1 MKWISASLNFC
12 VTCIKLTV
20 LSMGVQGV
28 HPRSLVTAWSV
39 WCWRRGCTCDRKDVP
54 VSASM
59 VLEALHPTTFVYMGW
74 SHDFPLQERGQVL
87 DKLETP
93 HDNCSLQAAS
103 SDPHRCRGEGLIH
116 TLVCLTAHAH
126 EFTFKGNTEF
136 RDTSEGASHTKCCRF
151 ERKRCSEKTK
161 SISWRDARQTGGEG
175 REHGGMVKAKTK
187 GKKFGEVEERISSL
201 LTWFSWFLCC
211 PTFPVSLMCFYG
223 LCFAWSS

>member
-1 MKWISASLNFC
+1 MISPFR
-12 VTCIKLTV
+12 K
-20 LSMGVQGV
+20 GVRCWTSWK
-28 HPRSLVTAWSV
+28 HHMTTAHS
-39 WCWRRGCTCDRKDVP
+39 RQ
-54 VSASM
+54 
-59 VLEALHPTTFVYMGW
+59 LHRIPT
-74 SHDFPLQERGQVL
+74 
-87 DKLETP
+87 
-93 HDNCSLQAAS
+93 AA
-103 SDPHRCRGEGLIH
+103 GEGLIH

-223 LCFAWSS
+223 LCFA